1 MSRQNAFSRS
11 QFFLLNIGVIS
22 KTYFQ
27 NKLEFLM
34 GKKYLIF
41 FILSSFSFAFAQRQ
55 TTFTGIVMDSK
66 TQNPLENV
74 VVSVQNSSI
83 MVLTSKKGKFELH
96 SSIEG
101 EQLLVIRNQGYKDL
115 LLKIQS
121 NFGKT
126 VNLGALQIEDTFSDE
141 IPAALITL
149 LDSDFSDDNSS
160 SEMTSGLLQS
170 SKDAFMQ
177 SAAFNWGQARFRV
190 RGLDSENGTM
200 MLNGMM
206 MNKIY
211 DGRPQWNNWG
221 GLNNVLRN
229 QEFSVGTAVSNYTF
243 GGVLG
248 TQQIDTRASLYRKGT
263 QLTFSGSNTTYLWRA
278 IGTYA
283 SGMTSSGWA
292 YAVSAG
298 KRWADEGYF
307 EGTNFNADSF
317 FISVEKKLNNRNSLN
332 FTGFYTPNS
341 RGKNSPNTSEVI
353 GLTSEK
359 YNSYWGFQDGKKR
372 NARVKNIEEPLLML
386 NHYFKIDDKTTLNS
400 GVMYQFGKVGN
411 SNIDYQNAD
420 SPDPVYYRKMPSY
433 FSSLYAKDHGEF
445 SGDFTPDYE
454 NAEKSRT
461 TFLANSQIDW
471 NAMYRANE
479 KPNQNGYEPA
489 QSHYI
494 LYEDRTDDKTFA
506 LNSTFNTRINSNLS
520 FDAGFLY
527 RNLKSHNFQ
536 YLLDLLGGKYF
547 LDIDP
552 FYKGDLSQ
560 SDLKNP
566 NREVKEGDIYG
577 YNYNFLA
584 NTLDAFTQ
592 FKFTYNKTEFYLAQS
607 YSVSDYQREG
617 LYQNGLY
624 PENSLGK
631 SEKVNFENFGFKG
644 GFTYKI
650 SGREWL
656 FFNGAHLTR
665 APSLRNTFSNS
676 RLNNSIVDGI
686 ESEKVTSAEVNYV
699 YRSPKLKLRLTAYYS
714 MIKNTS
720 KTSFFYAEGIFE
732 RGAGYDPTDAFVTQ
746 TLTHLDKKNTGA
758 ELSFEYQISPTL
770 KTTVSAAYGNYIYN
784 SNPDV
789 VITNDGNRAKDGA
802 QTTFDF
808 GRSYLKN
815 YKQAGTPQQAYS
827 VGLEYRDPKFW
838 WIGTNLNYLA
848 DSYID
853 VSPISRTSQ
862 FYINPANG
870 FPFPEA
876 TSERGNELLKQEK
889 FNPVTLL
896 NINGGKSWRVYKKY
910 VGLFASVNNVL
921 NLMYKTGGFEQA
933 RNANFRALNQ
943 DISSGTPAFGP
954 KYYYGYGRTYFLN
967 LTIGL

>member
-1 MSRQNAFSRS
+1 M
-11 QFFLLNIGVIS
+11 V
-22 KTYFQ
+22 
-27 NKLEFLM
+27 
-34 GKKYLIF
+34 KKYALF
-41 FILSSFSFAFAQRQ
+41 FILWSFSFAFAQETVFR
-55 TTFTGIVMDSK
+55 GIVVDAK

-74 VVSVQNSSI
+74 VVSIQNSSI
-83 MVLTSKKGKFELH
+83 TKLTSKRGKFEL
-96 SSIEG
+96 SSPIEG
-101 EQLLVIRNQGYKDL
+101 EQLLLIHSQDCKDL
-115 LLKIQS
+115 LLKIHS
-121 NFGKT
+121 NFGQIIY
-126 VNLGALQIEDTFSDE
+126 LGVLQLEDIYSDE
-141 IPAALITL
+141 VPAALITL
-149 LDSDFSDDNSS
+149 LESDLSDDNSS

-177 SAAFNWGQARFRV
+177 ASAFNWGQARFRV

-200 MLNGMM
+200 MLNGMT

-229 QEFSVGTAVSNYTF
+229 QEFSVGTAASNYTF

-248 TQQIDTRASLYRKGT
+248 TQQIFTRASLYRKGA
-263 QLTFSGSNTTYLWRA
+263 QLTFSGSNTTYSLRG

-283 SGMTSSGWA
+283 SGMDINGWA
-292 YAVSAG
+292 YVVSAG

-317 FISVEKKLNNRNSLN
+317 FMSVEKKLNNKHSLN

-341 RGKNSPNTSEVI
+341 RGKNSPNTNEV
-353 GLTSEK
+353 TSLMDEK
-359 YNSYWGFQDGKKR
+359 YNSYWGFQNDKKR
-372 NARVKNIEEPLLML
+372 NARVKTVEEPLLML
-386 NHYFKIDDKTTLNS
+386 NHYFKIDEKTNLNS

-433 FSSLYAKDHGEF
+433 FSSLYGKDKGEF
-445 SGDFTPDYE
+445 SGEFTPDYE
-454 NAEKSRT
+454 NAEKSKL

-471 NAMYRANE
+471 NAMYSANQ
-479 KPNQNGYEPA
+479 KPGENGYEPTK
-489 QSHYI
+489 SHYV

-506 LNSTFNTRINSNLS
+506 VNSNLNTQLTPNIS
-520 FDAGFLY
+520 FDGGITY
-527 RNLKSHNFQ
+527 QNLKSHNFQ

-547 LDIDP
+547 EDIDP

-566 NREVKEGDIYG
+566 NRQVVKGDIYG

-584 NTLDAFTQ
+584 NTINAFAQ
-592 FKFTYNKTEFYLAQS
+592 FKFSYNKTEFYLAQS
-607 YSVSDYQREG
+607 YSVSNYQREG
-617 LYQNGLY
+617 LYQNGIY
-624 PENSLGK
+624 PTTSLGK

-650 SGREWL
+650 SGKQWL

-676 RLNNSIVDGI
+676 RLNNNIVDGI
-686 ESEKVTSAEVNYV
+686 ESENITSAEANYV
-699 YRSPKLKLRLTAYYS
+699 YRSPKLKLRLTAFYTL
-714 MIKNTS
+714 IKNTS
-720 KTSFFYAEGIFE
+720 KTSFFYAEGIFDN
-732 RGAGYDPTDAFVTQ
+732 GAGYDATDAFVSQ
-746 TLTHLDKKNTGA
+746 TLTNLDKKNTGA
-758 ELSFEYQISPTL
+758 ELSFEYQISSTF
-770 KTTVSAAYGNYIYN
+770 KTTLSAAYGNYIYN
-784 SNPDV
+784 SNPNV
-789 VITNDGNRAKDGA
+789 SITNDANAAKEGA

-808 GRSYLKN
+808 GKAYLKN
-815 YKQAGTPQQAYS
+815 YKQAGTPQNALS
-827 VGLEYRDPKFW
+827 LGLEYRDPKYW
-838 WIGTNLNYLA
+838 WIGANINYLT
-848 DSYID
+848 DNYID

-889 FNPVTLL
+889 FDPVTLL
-896 NINGGKSWRVYKKY
+896 NINGGKSWRVHKKY
-910 VGLFASVNNVL
+910 IGLFASVNNALGLV
-921 NLMYKTGGFEQA
+921 YKTGGFEQA

-943 DISSGTPAFGP
+943 DVSSGTPSFGP

>member
-1 MSRQNAFSRS
+1 M
-11 QFFLLNIGVIS
+11 V
-22 KTYFQ
+22 
-27 NKLEFLM
+27 
-34 GKKYLIF
+34 KKYTVF
-41 FILSSFSFAFAQRQ
+41 FILWSFNFAFAQETIFR
-55 TTFTGIVMDSK
+55 GVVIDAK

-74 VVSVQNSSI
+74 VVSIQNSSI
-83 MVLTSKKGKFELH
+83 TKLTSKSGKFELH

-101 EQLLVIRNQGYKDL
+101 EQLLLIHSQDCKDL
-115 LLKIQS
+115 LLKIHS
-121 NFGKT
+121 NFGQIIY
-126 VNLGALQIEDTFSDE
+126 LGVLELEDIYSDE
-141 IPAALITL
+141 VPAALITL
-149 LDSDFSDDNSS
+149 LDSDLSDDNSS

-177 SAAFNWGQARFRV
+177 ASAFNWSQARFRI

-200 MLNGMM
+200 MLNGVI

-229 QEFSVGTAVSNYTF
+229 QDFSIGTAASNYTF
-243 GGVLG
+243 GGILG
-248 TQQIDTRASLYRKGT
+248 TQQIFTRASLYRKGS
-263 QLTFSGSNTTYLWRA
+263 QLTFSGSNTTYSLRA
-278 IGTYA
+278 IATYA
-283 SGMTSSGWA
+283 SGMSASGWA
-292 YAVSAG
+292 YVVSGG

-307 EGTNFNADSF
+307 EGTNFDADSF
-317 FISVEKKLNNRNSLN
+317 FMSVEKKLRNKHSLN

-341 RGKNSPNTSEVI
+341 RGKNSPNTTEV
-353 GLTSEK
+353 TSLKGET
-359 YNSYWGFQDGKKR
+359 YNSYWGFQNGKKR
-372 NARVKNIEEPLLML
+372 NARAKKVEEPLFML
-386 NHYFKIDDKTTLNS
+386 NHYFKIDEKTNLNS
-400 GVMYQFGKVGN
+400 SLMYQFGKVGN
-411 SNIDYQNAD
+411 STIDYQNAD

-433 FSSLYAKDHGEF
+433 FSSLYAKDKGEF
-445 SGDFTPDYE
+445 SGEFTPDYE
-454 NAEKSRT
+454 NAAKSKNI
-461 TFLANSQIDW
+461 FLANSQIDW
-471 NAMYRANE
+471 NTIYLANQ
-479 KPNQNGYEPA
+479 KLGQNGCEPA

-506 LNSTFNTRINSNLS
+506 ANSNLNIQITPNIA
-520 FDAGFLY
+520 FDGGVTY

-547 LDIDP
+547 EDIDP
-552 FYKGDLSQ
+552 FYKGDFSQ
-560 SDLKNP
+560 SDLQNP
-566 NREVKEGDIYG
+566 NRQVKEGDIFG

-584 NTLDAFTQ
+584 NTIDAFTQ
-592 FKFTYNKTEFYLAQS
+592 FKFSYNKTEFYLAQS
-607 YSVSDYQREG
+607 YSVSNYQREG
-617 LYQNGLY
+617 LYQNGIY
-624 PENSLGK
+624 ATASLGK

-650 SGREWL
+650 SGKQWL

-676 RLNNSIVDGI
+676 RLNNNIVNGI
-686 ESEKVTSAEVNYV
+686 ESENISSAEANYA
-699 YRSPKLKLRLTAYYS
+699 YSSPKLKMRLTAYYTL
-714 MIKNTS
+714 IKNTS
-720 KTSFFYAEGIFE
+720 KTSFFYAEGIFGN
-732 RGAGYDPTDAFVTQ
+732 GAGYDATDAFVSQ

-758 ELSFEYQISPTL
+758 ELSFEYQISSTL
-770 KTTVSAAYGNYIYN
+770 KTTLSAAYGNYVYS
-784 SNPDV
+784 SNPYV
-789 VITNDGNRAKDGA
+789 SITNDANAAKDGV

-808 GRSYLKN
+808 GSAYLKN
-815 YKQAGTPQQAYS
+815 YKQSGTPQSAFS

-838 WIGTNLNYLA
+838 WIGTNINYLT
-848 DSYID
+848 DNYID

-889 FNPVTLL
+889 FDPVSLL
-896 NINGGKSWRVYKKY
+896 NINGGKSWRVHKKY
-910 VGLFASVNNVL
+910 IGLFASVNNVL
-921 NLMYKTGGFEQA
+921 NSMYKTGGFEQA

-943 DISSGTPAFGP
+943 DVSSGTPSFGP

>member
-1 MSRQNAFSRS
+1 M
-11 QFFLLNIGVIS
+11 V
-22 KTYFQ
+22 
-27 NKLEFLM
+27 
-34 GKKYLIF
+34 KKYALF
-41 FILSSFSFAFAQRQ
+41 FVLLSFSFAFAQETVFR
-55 TTFTGIVMDSK
+55 GIVVDAK

-74 VVSVQNSSI
+74 VVSIQNSSI
-83 MVLTSKKGKFELH
+83 TKLTSKRGKFEL
-96 SSIEG
+96 SSPIEG
-101 EQLLVIRNQGYKDL
+101 EQLLLIHSQDCKDL
-115 LLKIQS
+115 LLKIHS
-121 NFGKT
+121 NFGQIIY
-126 VNLGALQIEDTFSDE
+126 LGVLQLEDIYSDE
-141 IPAALITL
+141 VPAALITL
-149 LDSDFSDDNSS
+149 LESDLSDDNSS

-177 SAAFNWGQARFRV
+177 ASAFNWGQARFRV

-200 MLNGMM
+200 MLNGMT

-229 QEFSVGTAVSNYTF
+229 QEFSVGTAASNYTF

-248 TQQIDTRASLYRKGT
+248 TQQIFTRASLYRKGA
-263 QLTFSGSNTTYLWRA
+263 QLTFSGSNTTYSLRG

-283 SGMTSSGWA
+283 SGMDIDGWA
-292 YAVSAG
+292 YVVSAG

-317 FISVEKKLNNRNSLN
+317 FISVEKKFNNKHSLN

-341 RGKNSPNTSEVI
+341 RGKNSPNTNEV
-353 GLTSEK
+353 TSLMGEK
-359 YNSYWGFQDGKKR
+359 YNSYWGFQNNKKR
-372 NARVKNIEEPLLML
+372 NARVKNVEEPLFML
-386 NHYFKIDDKTTLNS
+386 NHYFKIDEKTNLNS
-400 GVMYQFGKVGN
+400 SVMYQFGKVGN
-411 SNIDYQNAD
+411 SNIDYQNGD

-433 FSSLYAKDHGEF
+433 FSSLYAKDKGEF
-445 SGDFTPDYE
+445 SGAFTPDYE
-454 NAEKSRT
+454 NAEKSRL

-471 NAMYRANE
+471 NALYSANQ
-479 KPNQNGYEPA
+479 KPGENGYEPA
-489 QSHYI
+489 KSHYV

-506 LNSTFNTRINSNLS
+506 VNSNLNTQLTPNIS
-520 FDAGFLY
+520 FDGGITY
-527 RNLKSHNFQ
+527 QNLKSHNFQ

-547 LDIDP
+547 EDIDP

-560 SDLKNP
+560 SDLQNP
-566 NREVKEGDIYG
+566 NRQVVKGDIYG

-584 NTLDAFTQ
+584 NTINAFAQ
-592 FKFTYNKTEFYLAQS
+592 FKFSYNKTEFYLAQS

-624 PENSLGK
+624 PTTSLGK
-631 SEKVNFENFGFKG
+631 SDKVNFENFGFKG

-650 SGREWL
+650 SGKQWL

-686 ESEKVTSAEVNYV
+686 ESENITSAEANYV
-699 YRSPKLKLRLTAYYS
+699 YRSPKLKLRLTAFYTL
-714 MIKNTS
+714 IKNTS
-720 KTSFFYAEGIFE
+720 KTSFFYAEGIFDN
-732 RGAGYDPTDAFVTQ
+732 GAGYDPTDAFVSQ
-746 TLTHLDKKNTGA
+746 TLTQLDKKNTGA
-758 ELSFEYQISPTL
+758 ELSFEYQISSTF
-770 KTTVSAAYGNYIYN
+770 KTTLSAAYGNYIYN
-784 SNPDV
+784 SNPNV
-789 VITNDGNRAKDGA
+789 SITNDANAAKDGA

-808 GRSYLKN
+808 GKAYLKN
-815 YKQAGTPQQAYS
+815 YKQAGTPQNALS
-827 VGLEYRDPKFW
+827 LGLEYRDPKYW
-838 WIGTNLNYLA
+838 WIGANINYLI
-848 DSYID
+848 DNYID

-876 TSERGNELLKQEK
+876 TSERGNQLLQQEK
-889 FNPVTLL
+889 FDPITLL
-896 NINGGKSWRVYKKY
+896 NINGGKSWRVHKKY
-910 VGLFASVNNVL
+910 IGLFASVNNALGLV
-921 NLMYKTGGFEQA
+921 YKTGGFEQA

-943 DISSGTPAFGP
+943 DVSSGTPSFGP

>member
-1 MSRQNAFSRS
+1 M
-11 QFFLLNIGVIS
+11 V
-22 KTYFQ
+22 
-27 NKLEFLM
+27 
-34 GKKYLIF
+34 KKYTVF
-41 FILSSFSFAFAQRQ
+41 FILWSFNFAFAQETIFR
-55 TTFTGIVMDSK
+55 GVVIDAK

-74 VVSVQNSSI
+74 VVSIQNSSI
-83 MVLTSKKGKFELH
+83 TKLTSKSGKFELH

-101 EQLLVIRNQGYKDL
+101 EQLLLIHSQDCKDL
-115 LLKIQS
+115 LLKIHS
-121 NFGKT
+121 NFGQIIY
-126 VNLGALQIEDTFSDE
+126 LGVLELEDIYSDE
-141 IPAALITL
+141 VPAALITL
-149 LDSDFSDDNSS
+149 LDSDLSDDNSS

-177 SAAFNWGQARFRV
+177 ASAFNWSQARFRI

-200 MLNGMM
+200 MLNGMT

-229 QEFSVGTAVSNYTF
+229 QDFSIGTAASNYTF

-248 TQQIDTRASLYRKGT
+248 TQQIFTRASLYRKGS
-263 QLTFSGSNTTYLWRA
+263 QLTFSGSNTTYSLRA
-278 IGTYA
+278 IATYA
-283 SGMTSSGWA
+283 SGMSSSGWA
-292 YAVSAG
+292 YVVSAG

-307 EGTNFNADSF
+307 EGTNFDADSF
-317 FISVEKKLNNRNSLN
+317 FMSVEKKLSNKHSLN

-341 RGKNSPNTSEVI
+341 RGKNSPNTTEV
-353 GLTSEK
+353 TSLKGET
-359 YNSYWGFQDGKKR
+359 YNSYWGFQNGKKR
-372 NARVKNIEEPLLML
+372 NARVKKVEEPLFML
-386 NHYFKIDDKTTLNS
+386 NHYFKIDEKTNLNS
-400 GVMYQFGKVGN
+400 SLMYQFGKVGN
-411 SNIDYQNAD
+411 STIDYQNAD

-433 FSSLYAKDHGEF
+433 FSSLYAKDKGEF
-445 SGDFTPDYE
+445 SGEFTPDYE
-454 NAEKSRT
+454 NAAKSKNI
-461 TFLANSQIDW
+461 FLANSQIDW
-471 NAMYRANE
+471 NTIYLANQ
-479 KPNQNGYEPA
+479 KLGQNSYEPA

-506 LNSTFNTRINSNLS
+506 ANSNLNIQITPNIA
-520 FDAGFLY
+520 FDGGVTY

-547 LDIDP
+547 EDIDP
-552 FYKGDLSQ
+552 FYKGDFSQ
-560 SDLKNP
+560 SDLQNP
-566 NREVKEGDIYG
+566 NRQVKEGDIFG

-584 NTLDAFTQ
+584 NTIDAFTQ
-592 FKFTYNKTEFYLAQS
+592 FKFSYNKTEFYLAQS
-607 YSVSDYQREG
+607 YSVSNYQREG
-617 LYQNGLY
+617 LYQNGIY
-624 PENSLGK
+624 ATASLGK

-650 SGREWL
+650 SGKQWL

-676 RLNNSIVDGI
+676 RLNNNIVNGI
-686 ESEKVTSAEVNYV
+686 ESENISSAEANYV
-699 YRSPKLKLRLTAYYS
+699 YSSPKLKMRLTAYYTL
-714 MIKNTS
+714 IKNTS
-720 KTSFFYAEGIFE
+720 KTSFFYAEGIFGN
-732 RGAGYDPTDAFVTQ
+732 GAGYDATDAFVSQ

-758 ELSFEYQISPTL
+758 ELSFEYQISSTL
-770 KTTVSAAYGNYIYN
+770 KTTLSAAYGNYVYS
-784 SNPDV
+784 SNPYV
-789 VITNDGNRAKDGA
+789 SITNDANAAKDGV
-802 QTTFDF
+802 QTIFDF
-808 GRSYLKN
+808 GSAYLKN
-815 YKQAGTPQQAYS
+815 YKQSGTPQSAFS

-838 WIGTNLNYLA
+838 WIGTNINYLT
-848 DSYID
+848 DNYID

-889 FNPVTLL
+889 FDPVSLL
-896 NINGGKSWRVYKKY
+896 NINGGKSWRVHKKY
-910 VGLFASVNNVL
+910 IGLFASVNNVL
-921 NLMYKTGGFEQA
+921 NSMYKTGGFEQA

-943 DISSGTPAFGP
+943 DVSSGTPSFGP